1 MGMEMGL
8 ESRVLIMLYSGHV
21 DFIVATTASLVSFH
35 SVPNKMSNGVRISC
49 FDNVVFRTPL

>member
-1 MGMEMGL
+1 MGL
-8 ESRVLIMLYSGHV
+8 DSRVLIMLYSGHV